1 MTLNSIRTEVIIIG
15 AGAAGLMTAISA
27 ASRGRKVT
35 VIESHHKL
43 CEKIRISG
51 GGRCNFTNLGACAER
66 YISQNPH
73 FIKSAL
79 RTYTQEDFI
88 NLVERHN
95 IKYYE
100 KKLGQLFCKES
111 SQEIINMLLKECAD
125 LRVSII
131 YPCKVQSINQ
141 LEENKFQIKAEHLK
155 DKSRLELYSESLVMA
170 SGGLSIPQ
178 IGASDFG
185 YRIAK
190 QFNLNIIEPKAA
202 LVPLMS
208 LDSERNFYK
217 SLSGVSI
224 DSICTYKRTKK
235 QETSFRENILF
246 THRGLS
252 GPAILQIS
260 SYIDD
265 EDSINIDLLPEKNNL
280 VDELKSFTKNPK
292 FSKKFLINILK
303 ENYSEIAEK
312 FYDSFAETYKCKLKN
327 RLATYSHGFL
337 DTLANKLKSW
347 AFTNQESEG
356 FNKAEVTRGGIDTN
370 ELSSKTMAVKNN
382 PNLYFVGELDDVTGW
397 LGGYNFQWA
406 WSSGYVAGQN
416 C

>member
-1 MTLNSIRTEVIIIG
+1 MALNLIRTEVIIIG

-51 GGRCNFTNLGACAER
+51 GGRCNFTNLGACDER

-111 SQEIINMLLKECAD
+111 SQEIINMLLKECYE
-125 LRVSII
+125 LGVSII
-131 YPCKVQSINQ
+131 YPAKVQSITQ
-141 LEENKFQIKAEHLK
+141 LEENKFHIKAEHLK
-155 DKSRLELYSESLVMA
+155 DRSKIELYSESLVLA

-185 YRIAK
+185 YKIAK

-224 DSICTYKRTKK
+224 DSTCTYKKTGKP
-235 QETSFRENILF
+235 ETSFRENILF

-252 GPAILQIS
+252 GPGILQIS
-260 SYIDD
+260 SYVDD
-265 EDSINIDLLPEKNNL
+265 EDSIKIDLVPERTNL
-280 VDELKSFTKNPK
+280 ANELKSLTKNPK

-303 ENYSEIAEK
+303 ENYNEIAEK
-312 FYDSFAETYKCKLKN
+312 FYDSLAETYKCKLENK
-327 RLATYSHGFL
+327 LATYSHNFL
-337 DTLANKLKSW
+337 DSLAAKLKSW
-347 AFTNQESEG
+347 EFTNQKSEG
-356 FNKAEVTRGGIDTN
+356 YSKAEVTRGGIDTN

-382 PNLYFVGELDDVTGW
+382 PNLFFVGELVDVTGW

-406 WSSGYVAGQN
+406 WSSGYIAGQN